1 MDMKCLHFTR
11 MATLATA
18 TRVSTTRFL
27 FYRCFSTE
35 VPEAVSKAIATTDVY
50 GPPDPKSSLRL
61 ITFYIAP
68 DETEAEKEYRLRR
81 AQVQEWNHLFWTI
94 HNVQFTQAKEEF
106 VTSVLER
113 RGKDATTTGQPLT
126 ADDLSEF
133 YRAFLDQNR
142 EKHLK
147 YNVEWHM
154 KNMGL
159 LWPGIKA
166 NLSRFK
172 KGFSTM

>member
-1 MDMKCLHFTR
+1 M
-11 MATLATA
+11 
-18 TRVSTTRFL
+18 
-27 FYRCFSTE
+27 
-35 VPEAVSKAIATTDVY
+35 
-50 GPPDPKSSLRL
+50 
-61 ITFYIAP
+61 
-68 DETEAEKEYRLRR
+68 
-81 AQVQEWNHLFWTI
+81 
-94 HNVQFTQAKEEF
+94 
-106 VTSVLER
+106 TSVLER
-113 RGKDATTTGQPLT
+113 RGKDASTIAQPLT

-172 KGFSTM
+172 KGFSTL